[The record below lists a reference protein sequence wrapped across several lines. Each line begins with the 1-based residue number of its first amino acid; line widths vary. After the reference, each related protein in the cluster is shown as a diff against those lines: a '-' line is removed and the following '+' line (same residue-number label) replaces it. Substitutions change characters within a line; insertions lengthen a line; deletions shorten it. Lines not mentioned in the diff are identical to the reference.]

1 MDRLRGT
8 VAAMG
13 AQQYEEL
20 FVAAVCMAYGV
31 LLLWA
36 PGAIPIPARRKRG
49 WGIAALIVGSLMA
62 VVAVLG
68 R

>member
-1 MDRLRGT
+1 
-8 VAAMG
+8 MG

-20 FVAAVCMAYGV
+20 FVAIACMAYGV

-36 PGAIPIPARRKRG
+36 PGAIPVPARRTRG
-49 WGIAALIVGSLMA
+49 WGIAALAVGALMVLA
-62 VVAVLG
+62 AVLG

>member
-1 MDRLRGT
+1 
-8 VAAMG
+8 MG

-20 FVAAVCMAYGV
+20 FVATACVAYGV

-36 PGAIPIPARRKRG
+36 PGAIPAPARRTRG
-49 WGIAALIVGSLMA
+49 WGIAALAVGALMA
-62 VVAVLG
+62 VAAVVG

>member
-1 MDRLRGT
+1 
-8 VAAMG
+8 MG

-20 FVAAVCMAYGV
+20 FVATACMAYGV

-36 PGAIPIPARRKRG
+36 PGAIPVPARRKRG
-49 WGIAALIVGSLMA
+49 WGIAALVVGALMV